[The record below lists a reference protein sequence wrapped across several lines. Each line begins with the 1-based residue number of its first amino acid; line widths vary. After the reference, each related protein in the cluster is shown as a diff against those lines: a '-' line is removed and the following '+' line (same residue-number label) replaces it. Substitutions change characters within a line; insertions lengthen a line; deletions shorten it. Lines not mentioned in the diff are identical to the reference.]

1 MFSEVLTVT
10 VSPGVHGVDGMKLP
24 PSPSESAAIVPP
36 CTPLLE
42 PITLIVPSRDAGT
55 PRNVSWV
62 AGDAKCPFG
71 IGNTYTGG
79 GPLGALG
86 AGAGFFLVFATATA
100 APDKHRTTRKATATI
115 FMGLAALGILGT
127 LYPVL
132 TGVAH
137 PRLAPRAPT
146 LCLLCLVSAGQPV
159 VGTLRREHLGRA
171 QHLPLGAECLNFVCL

>member
-100 APDKHRTTRKATATI
+100 APDKHRTTRKATATL

-137 PRLAPRAPT
+137 PRLAPRAPRALRAPT
-146 LCLLCLVSAGQPV
+146 LCLVSAGQPV
-159 VGTLRREHLGRA
+159 VGALRREHLGCA
-171 QHLPLGAECLNFVCL
+171 QHLLLG